1 MSDGI
6 DIVFNDDKSI
16 IKVIGV
22 GGGGGN
28 AVNYMFKQGICNVDF
43 VICNTDK
50 HALNKSPIP
59 IKIQLGEK
67 GLGAG
72 NKPEIGR
79 QAAIE
84 SLPKIQK
91 MLEDTEMVFI
101 TAGMGGGTGTG
112 AAPIIAQAAKDM
124 GILTIGIISI
134 PFLFEGTNRVYQ
146 AIEGVEEMRKHVD
159 AILIINNERIK
170 ALYGDLTLSNAFS
183 KADNVLTIAAKG
195 IAEIITVTGY
205 INVDLN
211 DVKTVM
217 TNSGDAIMGSG
228 KAAGADRAVEAIKK
242 SLDSPLLLST
252 DIRGAKNILLN
263 ISYGEE
269 EVTMDEVGIVTDYL
283 QKQVGPDTQIIWGAT
298 FDETLGEE
306 VNVTIVATG
315 FNLDTQAISNQI
327 QHPNERR
334 TQEPE
339 KPFTQA
345 PPKEEK
351 NIDLESYYGKNAGN
365 VIKKNPLQGGY
376 SKPGTLQEENKRVV
390 TLDLDD
396 DIHVDQMENI
406 PAYKRKQ
413 QGGEI
418 SDAYQ
423 EPLSSDEVS
432 RFSIGKDNDGFELK
446 DKNGFLHDNVD

>member
-1 MSDGI
+1 MCKV
-6 DIVFNDDKSI
+6 IVEGFEDKSI

-28 AVNYMFKQGICNVDF
+28 AVNYMFRQGICNVDF

-50 HALNKSPIP
+50 HALNNSPVP

-84 SLPKIQK
+84 SLPKIQE
-91 MLEDTEMVFI
+91 MLEGTEMVFI

-112 AAPIIAQAAKDM
+112 AAPVIAQAAKEM

-159 AILIINNERIK
+159 AIVIINNERIK
-170 ALYGDLTLSNAFS
+170 ALYGDLTLKNAFS
-183 KADNVLTIAAKG
+183 KADNVLTTAAKG

-211 DVKTVM
+211 DVRTVM
-217 TNSGDAIMGSG
+217 TDSGDAIMGSG
-228 KAAGADRAVEAIKK
+228 QATGADRAVEAVRN

-252 DIRGAKNILLN
+252 DIRGARNILLN

-283 QKQVGPDTQIIWGAT
+283 QKQVGPNTQIIWGAT
-298 FDETLGEE
+298 PDNTLGEE
-306 VNVTIVATG
+306 LNVTIVATG
-315 FNLDTQAISNQI
+315 FNLDTQTISNQL
-327 QHPNERR
+327 QRPRPP
-334 TQEPE
+334 EPE
-339 KPFTQA
+339 KPVTQA

-351 NIDLESYYGKNAGN
+351 NVNLESYYGREVDNF
-365 VIKKNPLQGGY
+365 VKKNPPQVTSPKQGA
-376 SKPGTLQEENKRVV
+376 PQEENKRVV

-396 DIHVDQMENI
+396 DASLDQMENI

-413 QGGEI
+413 GDTY
-418 SDAYQ
+418 S
-423 EPLSSDEVS
+423 EPSSPDNVS
-432 RFSIGKDNDGFELK
+432 RFSIGKEGDELK
-446 DKNGFLHDNVD
+446 FNDKNDYLHNKPD

>member
-217 TNSGDAIMGSG
+217 TDSGDAIMGSG
-228 KAAGADRAVEAIKK
+228 KASGADRAVEAIKK

-315 FNLDTQAISNQI
+315 FNLDTQTLSNHI
-327 QHPNERR
+327 QHPNEKRP
-334 TQEPE
+334 QEPE
-339 KPFTQA
+339 KPVTQA

-351 NIDLESYYGKNAGN
+351 NIDLESYYGKNVGN
-365 VIKKNPLQGGY
+365 IIKKNPPQGG
-376 SKPGTLQEENKRVV
+376 SKPGTLQEESKRVV

-396 DIHVDQMENI
+396 DTNVDQMENV

>member
-1 MSDGI
+1 MSEGI
-6 DIVFNDDKSI
+6 DIKFEDDRSI

-43 VICNTDK
+43 VLCNTDK
-50 HALNKSPIP
+50 HALNNSHVP

-112 AAPIIAQAAKDM
+112 AAPVIAQAAKDM

-146 AIEGVEEMRKHVD
+146 AIEGVEEMRKCVD

-170 ALYGDLTLSNAFS
+170 SLYGDLTLSNAFS

-217 TNSGDAIMGSG
+217 ANSGDAIMGSG
-228 KAAGADRAVEAIKK
+228 TAAGADRAVESIRK

-269 EVTMDEVGIVTDYL
+269 EVTMDEVGIITDYL
-283 QKQVGPDTQIIWGAT
+283 QKQVGPNTQIIWGAT
-298 FDETLGEE
+298 LDETLGEE
-306 VNVTIVATG
+306 LNVTIVATG
-315 FNLDTQAISNQI
+315 FNLDTRAISNQI
-327 QHPNERR
+327 QRSTEKRP
-334 TQEPE
+334 QEPE
-339 KPFTQA
+339 KPVTQA

-351 NIDLESYYGKNAGN
+351 NINLESYYGRETDNF
-365 VIKKNPLQGGY
+365 VKKNPLQVTYPKQGAY
-376 SKPGTLQEENKRVV
+376 EEENKRVV

-396 DIHVDQMENI
+396 DANLDQMENI

-413 QGGEI
+413 GGDVSGAE
-418 SDAYQ
+418 S
-423 EPLSSDEVS
+423 LSSDNIS
-432 RFSIGKDNDGFELK
+432 RFSIGREGDELK
-446 DKNGFLHDNVD
+446 LNKNDYLHNKPD